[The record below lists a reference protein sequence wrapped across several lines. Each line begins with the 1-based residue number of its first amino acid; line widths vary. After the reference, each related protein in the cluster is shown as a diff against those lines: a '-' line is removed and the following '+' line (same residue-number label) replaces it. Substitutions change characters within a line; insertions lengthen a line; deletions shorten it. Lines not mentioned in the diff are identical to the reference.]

1 MSGARVL
8 VVEHQENAGLGLL
21 TSSLVEGGAELD
33 IVGPDVGRAVPE
45 SLVGYDALIVLGGA
59 MGPMEDDT
67 SPWLPATRHLLSSGI
82 EQQIPT
88 LGICL
93 GAQLMVSATGGHV
106 RTMPDGPEIGLHSV
120 EFSGAAAGDPLF
132 GALSET
138 SVPVVQWH
146 YLEAERLP
154 EGAELLASSDACAN
168 QAFRVGPAA
177 WGVQFHPEALG
188 RTAEA
193 WVEED
198 EDSLSELGLAGDAVI
213 RGVRDAESELS
224 AVWSG
229 LAHRFARLAASG
241 SSVPSAPEAP
251 AA

>member
-1 MSGARVL
+1 MSRARVL

-45 SLVGYDALIVLGGA
+45 SLDGYDALIVLGGA

-67 SPWLPATRHLLSSGI
+67 SPWLPATRHLLATGI
-82 EQQIPT
+82 EQQVPT

-106 RTMPDGPEIGLHSV
+106 RTMPEGPEIGLHSV
-120 EFSGAAAGDPLF
+120 AFSETAAGDPLF
-132 GALSET
+132 GELSAT

-146 YLEAERLP
+146 YLEADRLP
-154 EGAELLASSDACAN
+154 EQATLLASSAACAN

-188 RTAEA
+188 QTAAE

-198 EDSLSELGLAGDAVI
+198 EESLAELGIEGDAVI
-213 RGVRDAESELS
+213 RGVSEAEPALTDVWSEL
-224 AVWSG
+224 AR
-229 LAHRFARLAASG
+229 RFAKLAAS
-241 SSVPSAPEAP
+241 SEP
-251 AA
+251 AAASS